1 MQAVEPQSQHAWLQ
15 QLVGEWTYEVDG
27 EEKVGGREII
37 KPIGPLWIV
46 GESEFTMP
54 GGGTGTARITVGFD
68 PQKGRFVGTWIG
80 SMMTYLWVYD
90 GELDASGRV
99 LTLAADGP
107 SMTGDGKTA
116 RYEDIIEMRSD
127 GHRLFRARVQGD
139 NGEWQQMMSAE
150 YRRVR

>member
-27 EEKVGGREII
+27 EEKAGGREII

-90 GELDASGRV
+90 RRTGRQRPRADA
-99 LTLAADGP
+99 
-107 SMTGDGKTA
+107 
-116 RYEDIIEMRSD
+116 
-127 GHRLFRARVQGD
+127 
-139 NGEWQQMMSAE
+139 
-150 YRRVR
+150 RRRRPQHDRRRQDRPL